1 MSESS
6 SFSVESYLQSAS
18 NAMSKLQDL
27 HSSPDSSWK
36 KALTHKKSGTQVY
49 VSKEKSYVSAGKGN
63 KGFYA
68 PVFKSVLDV
77 EGFAP
82 AAVFGVVGTRKLWD
96 EW

>member
-1 MSESS
+1 
-6 SFSVESYLQSAS
+6 
-18 NAMSKLQDL
+18 MSKLQDH

-49 VSKEKSYVSAGKGN
+49 VSKEKSHVSTGKGN